1 MRSSQL
7 LPKDSPTSDTPWTT
21 TRCLSSP
28 WHKPSTRKDLDVDQT
43 KASPSKDKTSQTEKK
58 KTPTE
63 LKAEL
68 TDLQEAA
75 NLQKAKTRDLLM
87 QIQSARDIL
96 KNNGTIGTSIQQD
109 HYRLQQMVLNLRKVL
124 DVKEEELVTSS

>member
-1 MRSSQL
+1 M
-7 LPKDSPTSDTPWTT
+7 
-21 TRCLSSP
+21 
-28 WHKPSTRKDLDVDQT
+28 DQT

-75 NLQKAKTRDLLM
+75 NQQKAKTRDLLM

-96 KNNGTIGTSIQQD
+96 KNNGTIGVSIQQD

>member
-1 MRSSQL
+1 M
-7 LPKDSPTSDTPWTT
+7 
-21 TRCLSSP
+21 
-28 WHKPSTRKDLDVDQT
+28 DQT
-43 KASPSKDKTSQTEKK
+43 KTSPSKDKTSQTEKK

-68 TDLQEAA
+68 TDLQEVA
-75 NLQKAKTRDLLM
+75 NQQKAKTRDLLM

-96 KNNGTIGTSIQQD
+96 KNNGTIGVSIQQD